1 MLIKKTA
8 IAVTMIFGFS
18 TTLSA
23 QTGPVDKPETAQ
35 NKTAKFSVAETD
47 IGTLLDNPATKA
59 ILVKHLPDFIS
70 NPQVE
75 MARPMTLKQIQSFAA
90 DMLTDEVLAKID
102 AELATVA

>member
-1 MLIKKTA
+1 MLIKKAA
-8 IAVTMIFGFS
+8 IAGTMILGFS
-18 TTLSA
+18 ATLSA
-23 QTGPVDKPETAQ
+23 QTATVETPVAVEA
-35 NKTAKFSVAETD
+35 KTAKFSVAETD

-90 DMLTDEVLAKID
+90 DMLTDEMLAKID
-102 AELATVA
+102 ADLATVA